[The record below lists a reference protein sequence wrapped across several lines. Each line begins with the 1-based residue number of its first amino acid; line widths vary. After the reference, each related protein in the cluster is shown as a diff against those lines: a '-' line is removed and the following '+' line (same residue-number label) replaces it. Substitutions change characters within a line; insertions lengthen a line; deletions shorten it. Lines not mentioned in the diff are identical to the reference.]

1 MRPLRASARAGHGVA
16 RYCNL
21 LAASC
26 AAFQRRY
33 PACMA
38 ASERALPSGVR
49 GPVDKPPCN
58 RHLPFGS
65 TLHRH
70 RVPLRVRAP
79 HNFFRLIVEI
89 APVNR
94 H

>member
-1 MRPLRASARAGHGVA
+1 MRPLRASACAGHGVA

-38 ASERALPSGVR
+38 ASERALPSAVR
-49 GPVDKPPCN
+49 GPVERPPW
-58 RHLPFGS
+58 S
-65 TLHRH
+65 LHRPFASALQ
-70 RVPLRVRAP
+70 RQFVPRRVRALQK
-79 HNFFRLIVEI
+79 FFRRIVEF
-89 APVNR
+89 AS
-94 H
+94 